1 MSDSRFNALDL
12 LATLVLVV
20 QADNR
25 VLFANAS
32 FEDMMGLSR
41 RNLHGADAFVIRG

>member
-1 MSDSRFNALDL
+1 MSLERFAALDL

-20 QADNR
+20 QADDR

-32 FEDMMGLSR
+32 FEDLMGL
-41 RNLHGADAFVIRG
+41 